1 VEDLGKVAATFV
13 DAATECAVRI
23 APRLESRALARALA
37 PEASNRWQAQLLG
50 YQRMGDDVL
59 FAWRRVE
66 LVIPLEEVVGHAGVR
81 VICER
86 CQEEIING
94 REVVDGGVVLCR
106 SCAGQPYYRLPAIE
120 SQSVRECQPDLSRIC

>member
-13 DAATECAVRI
+13 DTTTGYAVRI
-23 APRLESRALARALA
+23 VPRLESRARARRFA

-50 YQRMGDDVL
+50 YQRMADDVL

-66 LVIPLEEVVGHAGVR
+66 LVIPLAEVMGRAGVR

-120 SQSVRECQPDLSRIC
+120 SQSVRECQPDHSITC